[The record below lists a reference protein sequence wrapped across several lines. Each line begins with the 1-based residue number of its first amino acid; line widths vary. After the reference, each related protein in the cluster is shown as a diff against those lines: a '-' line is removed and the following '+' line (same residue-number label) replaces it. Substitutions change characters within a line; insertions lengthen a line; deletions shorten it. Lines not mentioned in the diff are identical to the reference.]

1 MQLTRKEKQWI
12 NNKLNSLE
20 KSKFRA
26 SFHLNK
32 KMIEYIDIKGL
43 ELVESHCNDF
53 IDKNL
58 KTYNKEKDGKQTP
71 TKNHPVFVAQHATAT
86 CCRGCIEKWYHI
98 PKEKVLQEN
107 EIKCIK
113 AMIMEWITKEYTT
126 KKEQ

>member
-71 TKNHPVFVAQHATAT
+71 TKSHPVFVAQHATAT

-113 AMIMEWITKEYTT
+113 AMIMEWIKKEYTT

>member
-1 MQLTRKEKQWI
+1 MQLTKKEKQWI

-113 AMIMEWITKEYTT
+113 AMIMEWIKKEYTT

>member
-1 MQLTRKEKQWI
+1 MQLTKKEKQWI

-20 KSKFRA
+20 KSKFRS

-53 IDKNL
+53 IAKNL
-58 KTYNKEKDGKQTP
+58 KNYNKEKDGKQTP